1 MFQPIMVYSDF
12 LIKENIFTQG
22 QFLSQYN
29 KKIHLEKSNFSYHFQ
44 IELSVYH
51 NCTKCK
57 KHQIMIFHN
66 KDAKRGHF
74 HCFLYMWARSSGM
87 VNVGG
92 CQFIKKKTAAEK
104 S

>member
-29 KKIHLEKSNFSYHFQ
+29 KKIHLEMSNFSYHFQ

-51 NCTKCK
+51 NCTK
-57 KHQIMIFHN
+57 
-66 KDAKRGHF
+66 
-74 HCFLYMWARSSGM
+74 Y
-87 VNVGG
+87 
-92 CQFIKKKTAAEK
+92 
-104 S
+104 

>member
-1 MFQPIMVYSDF
+1 M
-12 LIKENIFTQG
+12 
-22 QFLSQYN
+22 
-29 KKIHLEKSNFSYHFQ
+29 SNFSYHFQ

-51 NCTKCK
+51 NCTKYK
-57 KHQIMIFHN
+57 KIPDNDFHN

-74 HCFLYMWARSSGM
+74 HCFLYMWARSSSM
-87 VNVGG
+87 VDVGV